1 MEIRISLQ
9 KYNTNN
15 NTHYPL
21 SATTLLSNRGT
32 RIVDNNNHSFQI
44 DSEEE
49 KFLEERYAEEMA
61 KKLPQG
67 TDKTP
72 GLLQDIV
79 AGLPDR

>member
-1 MEIRISLQ
+1 M
-9 KYNTNN
+9 
-15 NTHYPL
+15 
-21 SATTLLSNRGT
+21 
-32 RIVDNNNHSFQI
+32 QI

-61 KKLPQG
+61 KKTPQG

-79 AGLPDR
+79 KGLPDRCVSFNRINKTKEFIPNI